1 MANRLVAEA
10 IGTFWLVFAGCGSA
24 LLSAGLPQ
32 LGIGVFGIAF
42 AFGVA
47 VVTMVYA
54 FGHISG
60 CHINPAVT
68 VGLMLSKRFPAH
80 EVPGYIAAQVIGGI
94 LGAGVLYLIATGRA
108 GFVPGG
114 FASNGYGDH
123 SPGGYSLLAGFC
135 AETVFAFF
143 FLLIILG
150 ATDSRAPQGFA
161 PLAIGLAVALINW
174 AGIPVTNLSLNPA
187 RSTAT
192 AVFADGWALATTLA
206 LLGRADPGRRGGRG
220 GLSLLRRPPTQQP
233 ETLGP
238 VYGRAGASWAQR
250 KPTWGSCSVGSP
262 FVRKAARSR

>member
-1 MANRLVAEA
+1 MANRLAAEA

-187 RSTAT
+187 RSTAHRRLCRR
-192 AVFADGWALATTLA
+192 VGPPTTLA
-206 LLGRADPGRRGGRG
+206 LLGRADPGRRHRWR
-220 GLSLLRRPPTQQP
+220 GLSSYRRPPGQQP
-233 ETLGP
+233 ETLTTSTVEVARLGHSESRRGGHARWDRP
-238 VYGRAGASWAQR
+238 L
-250 KPTWGSCSVGSP
+250 
-262 FVRKAARSR
+262 VRKAARSR